1 MNHPNPFRRTAMLAA
16 LTTLLASPLASAQPA
31 GTDYPT
37 KPITI
42 VAAYPPGGSTDLT
55 TRFVAQ
61 EMSEHLGVPVVVEN
75 VSGAG
80 GAIGAYKV
88 ARAAPDG
95 YTLMVGAS
103 NELAINKL
111 ITKNSKYD
119 LKDFTG
125 IGLIATQPLV
135 LVASAQAGPKTAAEF
150 MQKAAQNPG
159 KLNYG
164 SSGVGTALHLAG
176 EMIQQQGSVSLTHVP
191 YRGVAPLAADLMGN
205 NLEYGVFVL
214 SSGLPHIQSGKV
226 VALGTTA
233 AKRSSLTPDVPAL
246 AELPQLKNMD
256 IEVWFALV
264 GPAKLPE
271 AVKAKLKTA
280 LNATLQS
287 PEFRKKM
294 TSTGSTVAD
303 AAVPIDAFM
312 QGEVEKLRKVVEF
325 AKIEQ

>member
-1 MNHPNPFRRTAMLAA
+1 MNRPNPFRRTAVLAA
-16 LTTLLASPLASAQPA
+16 LMTLVASPVAFAQQA
-31 GTDYPT
+31 GADYPS

-80 GAIGAYKV
+80 GAIGAHKV

-95 YTLMVGAS
+95 YTLLVGAS

-135 LVASAQAGPKTAAEF
+135 LVASATAGPKTVAEF

-176 EMIQQQGSVSLTHVP
+176 EMIQQL
-191 YRGVAPLAADLMGN
+191 GN
-205 NLEYGVFVL
+205 VRL
-214 SSGLPHIQSGKV
+214 
-226 VALGTTA
+226 
-233 AKRSSLTPDVPAL
+233 
-246 AELPQLKNMD
+246 
-256 IEVWFALV
+256 
-264 GPAKLPE
+264 
-271 AVKAKLKTA
+271 
-280 LNATLQS
+280 
-287 PEFRKKM
+287 
-294 TSTGSTVAD
+294 
-303 AAVPIDAFM
+303 
-312 QGEVEKLRKVVEF
+312 
-325 AKIEQ
+325 